1 MVANN
6 SSLANLPIDI
16 NNPTSLKRYLTRIAL
31 AIDVIIGIKGDNA
44 ISVASDAS
52 LMSLAAA
59 FNSVD
64 TQLSDINKQLNVIA
78 VAQAELSRRVTTLE
92 NQP

>member
-1 MVANN
+1 MVASN

-44 ISVASDAS
+44 ISVAADAS

-59 FNSVD
+59 FEG
-64 TQLSDINKQLNVIA
+64 IA
-78 VAQAELSRRVTTLE
+78 EEQSTTDKRLAALTLRVAELE
-92 NQP
+92 AQIP